1 MLTISNLNFSYN
13 GGPAVLKG
21 IDLKV
26 EEGQFVGILGP
37 NGSGKSTLLR
47 CITRSER
54 VEGGSVFLRG
64 KDINDIGRRE
74 MARMVAVV
82 PQEELHEFQ
91 FTALEVASMGRYP
104 HLGRFEFESPVHGRI
119 VERAMRSTGTWD
131 LRDKRI
137 TSLSGGEKQRVVI
150 ARALAQEPSLLLL
163 DEPTKNLD
171 ISHTLEILSFM
182 ERMNSKGKLTV
193 VAVFHDLN
201 LAARYCSRAVL
212 IKEGRVR
219 YDGAIDQVL
228 NRGAILDVFGVDVR
242 IRRGDPL
249 RIDIL

>member
-1 MLTISNLNFSYN
+1 MLRISGLSFSYN
-13 GGPAVLKG
+13 RGPTVLNG
-21 IDLKV
+21 IDLEV
-26 EEGQFVGILGP
+26 ERGEFVGILGP
-37 NGSGKSTLLR
+37 NGSGKSTLIR
-47 CITRSER
+47 CITGSER
-54 VEGGSVFLRG
+54 IESGSVFLRG
-64 KDINDIGRRE
+64 KDINEMGRRE

-104 HLGRFEFESPVHGRI
+104 HLGRFEFESPAHGRI
-119 VERAMRSTGTWD
+119 VEKAMRSTGTWD
-131 LRDKRI
+131 LRNKRI

-182 ERMNSKGKLTV
+182 ERMNSKGKFTV

-212 IKEGRVR
+212 MKEGRMR
-219 YDGAIDQVL
+219 YDGPVEEVL
-228 NRGAILDVFGVDVR
+228 NSRAIKEVYGVNVGIRKGAQ
-242 IRRGDPL
+242 L
-249 RIDIL
+249 RVDIL